1 MPIAGFDHVS
11 LPTADSERCIEF
23 YKRLGF
29 SIIDEDKWRNGESRL
44 FAIQIGQSKINVHP
58 PKVWQ
63 GGILRGPTALP
74 GCGDLC
80 FVWDGTVEE
89 VLQLFEKNGLEVVA
103 GPGPRK
109 GGRGGGQTMATSVY
123 TRDPDENLLEFMVYN

>member
-1 MPIAGFDHVS
+1 MPVIAFDHVA
-11 LPTADSERCIEF
+11 LPTSDSERFIEF

-29 SIIDEDKWRNGESRL
+29 KIIDEDRWRKGEARL

-58 PKVWQ
+58 P
-63 GGILRGPTALP
+63 GLNAAFRGPTATP

-80 FVWDGTVEE
+80 FVWGGTVEE
-89 VLQLFEKNGLEVVA
+89 VLQMLERAGVEVVQ

-109 GGRGGGQTMATSVY
+109 GGRDGGQTMATSVY
-123 TRDPDENLLEFMVYN
+123 IRDPDENLLEFMVYD